1 MRAFTLVMGT
11 FNLEVEESEKREDGS
26 KSYSAKCEK
35 VGFSLERSC
44 FIESFLFPF
53 CKYLASK
60 QLKHQ
65 WSPSKLIYRGS
76 TLEISR
82 QEHPS
87 IYVGICKEIEFDH
100 HDCLDELVDTFF
112 EKVDKH
118 LEKNMNITHK
128 GYELIVSKFN
138 HALFKGE
145 CKELKYFVGAATLS
159 FLMEDFPKFVDKK
172 MINQFSVVYNDFTL
186 EVWQEKGKTTNE
198 ILWHGKCDAI
208 NFENRQY
215 RYLDTLVSFFQEAV
229 DEYSK
234 PTKIEYK
241 GYELEITQSDGQF
254 EGKSDISGGWNIIAS
269 TREGIINLFKNR
281 VHWVEREKLISTIKK
296 FQTEIADKKNK
307 LEDYVR
313 KEGYISCFNSEEDV
327 VFYVHPDYYDND
339 KSIPGWAIVYIR

>member
-87 IYVGICKEIEFDH
+87 IYVGICKEIEFDD

-118 LEKNMNITHK
+118 LENTMKT
-128 GYELIVSKFN
+128 
-138 HALFKGE
+138 
-145 CKELKYFVGAATLS
+145 
-159 FLMEDFPKFVDKK
+159 
-172 MINQFSVVYNDFTL
+172 FSVVYEGFTL
-186 EVWQEKGKTTNE
+186 EVSKRKVDNKLLYGGECKVLAGFYRENRYQDLNNLIELFQEK
-198 ILWHGKCDAI
+198 
-208 NFENRQY
+208 
-215 RYLDTLVSFFQEAV
+215 V

-241 GYELEITQSDGQF
+241 GYELEIVRAKFDAFIGISNIQEGWKTEACTKEAVEKQF
-254 EGKSDISGGWNIIAS
+254 KKEVDEKNFLSSIRNLERLVILHQEELEEYLKSKGY
-269 TREGIINLFKNR
+269 
-281 VHWVEREKLISTIKK
+281 K
-296 FQTEIADKKNK
+296 FDTLRFPWSSQVSFLYAI
-307 LEDYVR
+307 
-313 KEGYISCFNSEEDV
+313 
-327 VFYVHPDYYDND
+327 HPDYWDRWRWSSGYKDFPED
-339 KSIPGWAIVYIR
+339 KVIFIKQK